1 MSHYTL
7 TYSPPEPMP
16 GLDALRSHAAAL
28 AMAHA
33 RQRLADE
40 EERCMLALMDSE
52 GPFTLLSADYF
63 AADWYRRPGRWC
75 RTVDAARWVG
85 LRYWTGAA

>member
-40 EERCMLALMDSE
+40 EERSMLALLDSE
-52 GPFTLLSADYF
+52 GPFSLLSADYF
-63 AADWYRRPGRWC
+63 GGGYRPGRWR
-75 RTVDAARWVG
+75 RTVDAARWRG
-85 LRYWTGAA
+85 LRYWMGE